1 MISLVLLHGHAFLDN
16 LRVDEPFL
24 ILFKASVLVLLD
36 AAEVVLV
43 IFGSLTETQVLL
55 LLSCLCVYGYFLLIY
70 QVLDCIGIRLVLS
83 HIVLLLWHNLLVPR
97 HPVPLQI
104 RIVSLLLH
112 LNRDWV
118 EVLWVSHMRRHAA
131 LRHVLVVGTHFLHM
145 LFHIF
150 LLIVLVIEVVACDW
164 CHKVHVLIIL
174 LIVFL
179 IVFLHTFLILEMWR
193 HLVPRI
199 VMPVDV
205 VR

>member
-16 LRVDEPFL
+16 LRVYEPFL
-24 ILFKASVLVLLD
+24 VLFEATVLVLLD

-55 LLSCLCVYGYFLLIY
+55 LLSCFSVYGYFLLIY
-70 QVLDCIGIRLVLS
+70 QVLYCIGIRLVLS
-83 HIVLLLWHNLLVPR
+83 HIVLLLWHNLLIPR

-104 RIVSLLLH
+104 RIVPLLLH

-131 LRHVLVVGTHFLHM
+131 LWHVLVMGTHFLHM